1 MKKILLLCV
10 SLMLVS
16 CASDSL
22 LKPKA
27 ASALNIK
34 NLEKNPVSGFY
45 SVKSSMGKL
54 NSPQTISKGL
64 IVKEKPKVISETIP
78 SPVSASE
85 VSNKS
90 DIEVHSIKEGSLEFS
105 QEKASEQTFRV
116 DWLKL
121 SLYYLVAI
129 YILAMVYVTYR
140 KGYFIEIKNPFKKEI
155 KPVKANPKKV
165 KTKRIGRR
173 RV

>member
-1 MKKILLLCV
+1 
-10 SLMLVS
+10 MLVS
-16 CASDSL
+16 CASNGL
-22 LKPKA
+22 LRPKA
-27 ASALNIK
+27 ASSLNIK
-34 NLEKNPVSGFY
+34 NLEKNPASGVY
-45 SVKSSMGKL
+45 SVKSSMAKPT
-54 NSPQTISKGL
+54 SPPTISKGL

-78 SPVSASE
+78 SPVSASGL
-85 VSNKS
+85 SNKS
-90 DIEVHSIKEGSLEFS
+90 DIEVHSIREGSLEVS
-105 QEKASEQTFRV
+105 QEKAPQQTFRV

-121 SLYYLVAI
+121 SLYYLVAF